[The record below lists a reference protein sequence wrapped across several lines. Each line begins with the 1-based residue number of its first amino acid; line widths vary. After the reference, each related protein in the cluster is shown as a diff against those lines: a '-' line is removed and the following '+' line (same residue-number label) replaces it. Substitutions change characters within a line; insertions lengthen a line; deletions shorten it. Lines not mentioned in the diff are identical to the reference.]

1 MIPATAAITPCDHA
15 RMAKEVPFTA
25 ALRDRLGPARRAVRL
40 GSSPRSRVWRVELNG
55 VPAVVKQA
63 VESTD
68 ADERYAREVAALR
81 LASRVTP
88 PVVPRLLGTDPGER
102 VLVLEH
108 VEHRPPSPDW
118 VVGYAAALAR
128 LHAATVSEP
137 ADGLPLPAWRGPD
150 AADIDSFLALADR
163 LAVPVPDGTDAE
175 LKALLRRLGTA
186 PGGALLH
193 GDPCPGNDL
202 HTPDGI
208 RFIDFEQSSLGNGL
222 TELAYL
228 RMGFPTCWC
237 VTDTPAPLLREAE
250 AAYGAAWEAAAGGA
264 PPGDLVDACA
274 GWLIRG
280 DALVQRA
287 HRGTADHLARLPEE
301 DWEWGTVTA
310 RQRLAYRLGVVAR
323 LTAGRDDLH
332 GLGRL
337 AGALR
342 ERMLGRWPAL
352 TAPPRERPEDD

>member
-1 MIPATAAITPCDHA
+1 MAT
-15 RMAKEVPFTA
+15 ELPFTDV
-25 ALRDRLGPARRAVRL
+25 LRDRLGPARHAVRL
-40 GSSPRSRVWRVELNG
+40 GSSPRSRVWRVELG
-55 VPAVVKQA
+55 GAPAVVKQA
-63 VESTD
+63 VESAD

-88 PVVPRLLGTDPGER
+88 PVVPRLLGTDPGAR

-108 VEHRPPSPDW
+108 VEHRRPSPDW
-118 VVGYAAALAR
+118 VVEYASALAR
-128 LHAATVSEP
+128 LHAATASDP
-137 ADGLPLPAWRGPD
+137 ADQDQGALPAWQGPVRAD
-150 AADIDSFLALADR
+150 AEAFLALAGR
-163 LAVPVPDGTDAE
+163 LAVPVPDGTGAE
-175 LKALLRRLGTA
+175 LTALLRRLGTV

-208 RFIDFEQSSLGNGL
+208 RFIDFEQSALGNGL
-222 TELAYL
+222 TELVYL

-237 VTDTPAPLLREAE
+237 VTDTPEPLLREAE
-250 AAYGAAWEAAAGGA
+250 AAYGAAWEAATGGA

-287 HRGTADHLARLPEE
+287 HRGAVDHLARLPEE
-301 DWEWGTVTA
+301 DWAWGTVTA

-323 LTAGRDDLH
+323 LTADRDDLH

-342 ERMLGRWPAL
+342 ERMLGRWPGLAS
-352 TAPPRERPEDD
+352 PPRERPEDG

>member
-1 MIPATAAITPCDHA
+1 MP
-15 RMAKEVPFTA
+15 MELPFTQ
-25 ALRDRLGPARRAVRL
+25 ALRNRLGPARHAVRL
-40 GSSPRSRVWRVELNG
+40 GSSPRSRVWRVDLG
-55 VPAVVKQA
+55 GTSAVVKQA
-63 VESTD
+63 VASAD

-88 PVVPRLLGTDPGER
+88 PVVPRLLGTDPGAR

-108 VEHRPPSPDW
+108 VTHRRPAPDW

-128 LHAATVSEP
+128 LHAATASEP
-137 ADGLPLPAWRGPD
+137 ADGVALPAWSGPGH
-150 AADIDSFLALADR
+150 ADIASFLALAR
-163 LAVPVPDGTDAE
+163 RFAVPVPDGTGAE
-175 LKALLRRLGTA
+175 LEALSRRLGTA

-202 HTPDGI
+202 HAPDGI
-208 RFIDFEQSSLGNGL
+208 RFIDFEQSCLGNGL

-237 VTDTPAPLLREAE
+237 VTDTPRTLLREAE
-250 AAYGAAWEAAAGGA
+250 AAYGAAWEAATGGA

-274 GWLIRG
+274 GWLLRG

-287 HRGTADHLARLPEE
+287 HRGAADHLARLPEE

-310 RQRLAYRLGVVAR
+310 RQRLVHRLGVVAG
-323 LTAGRDDLH
+323 LTAGRADLH

-337 AGALR
+337 AGAMR
-342 ERMLGRWPAL
+342 TRMLSRWPAL
-352 TAPPRERPEDD
+352 APPPRERPRDD

>member
-1 MIPATAAITPCDHA
+1 MVT
-15 RMAKEVPFTA
+15 ELPFTEG
-25 ALRDRLGPARRAVRL
+25 LRGRLGPARHAVRL
-40 GSSPRSRVWRVELNG
+40 DSSPRSRVWRVDLRG
-55 VPAVVKQA
+55 TPAVVKQA
-63 VESTD
+63 VGSAD

-88 PVVPRLLGTDPGER
+88 PVVPRLLGTDPGAR

-108 VEHRPPSPDW
+108 VAHRRPSPDW

-128 LHAATVSEP
+128 LHAATASVP
-137 ADGLPLPAWRGPD
+137 ADGVSLPAWSGPGP
-150 AADIDSFLALADR
+150 ADLGAFLALAGR
-163 LAVPVPDGTDAE
+163 LAVPVPDGTGAE
-175 LKALLRRLGTA
+175 LEALLRRLGAA

-222 TELAYL
+222 AELAYL

-237 VTDTPAPLLREAE
+237 VTDTPGPLLREAE
-250 AAYGAAWEAAAGGA
+250 AAYGAAWQAATGGA

-274 GWLIRG
+274 GWLVRG

-287 HRGTADHLARLPEE
+287 HRGTADHLARLPDE

-323 LTAGRDDLH
+323 LTADRDDLR
-332 GLGRL
+332 GLSRL
-337 AGALR
+337 AAAMR
-342 ERMLGRWPAL
+342 ERMLSLRPGLAP
-352 TAPPRERPEDD
+352 PPRERPEDA